1 MTRGLARHG
10 IGGLILVLLVIT
22 HHLLNAAWYRTL
34 SRGRWRGRRFLV
46 NATGCLLVA
55 VFLAFTASA
64 LAMAGDTYPFF
75 SFPYALLGPR
85 PAHRYDS
92 LALCPCL
99 IPSRSA
105 RRLCLEQGGTVR
117 RPRPVSSLP
126 YLPCSGS
133 FLLRSEWS
141 LERYAVS
148 GRAEVLPRGDAGFS
162 GVASWNRV
170 FFLPAGETFR
180 YPRRKR
186 RAALRVGPR
195 YPVPAAANHVF
206 LKAGPVPAGRIS

>member
-75 SFPYALLGPR
+75 PFRMPFWGRGLHTAMT
-85 PAHRYDS
+85 
-92 LALCPCL
+92 ALCPCL

-148 GRAEVLPRGDAGFS
+148 GRAEVLPRGDAGIS

>member
-10 IGGLILVLLVIT
+10 IGGLILVLLVIM
-22 HHLLNAAWYRTL
+22 HHILNAAWYRAL
-34 SRGRWRGRRFLV
+34 SRGRWRGQTLPRERHGMPACGRVPGFHRQCTGHGRRYVPVL
-46 NATGCLLVA
+46 
-55 VFLAFTASA
+55 
-64 LAMAGDTYPFF
+64 
-75 SFPYALLGPR
+75 SFPDALLGPR
-85 PAHRYDS
+85 PAYRHDS

-148 GRAEVLPRGDAGFS
+148 GRAEVLPRGDAGIS

-170 FFLPAGETFR
+170 FFLPAGEAFR